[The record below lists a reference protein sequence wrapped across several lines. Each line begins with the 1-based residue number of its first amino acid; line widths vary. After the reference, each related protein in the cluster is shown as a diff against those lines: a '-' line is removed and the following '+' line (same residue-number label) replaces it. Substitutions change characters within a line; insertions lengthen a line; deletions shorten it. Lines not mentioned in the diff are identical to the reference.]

1 MEDSSVLRH
10 QFHQQDKMAQTTC
23 LSRMPSTAHAG
34 LASDHFASNTSTLSQ
49 CLPSEKRSSSAGQ
62 LGASDSMDDFADPC
76 RTRDAFRSRSMTRS
90 HSCPK
95 IVPNAQMRKS
105 ECISSAI
112 RRCLAV
118 KPPRKVMSFFCEELE
133 EIMAVCN
140 ASGEEPEACPAT
152 TGDHAGTRMA
162 APADDA
168 ACGQPDS
175 AIFLPAGE
183 IKSHQQK
190 LDVAEDKISANQ
202 CRKLGSGSFR
212 SSVSARRRSSFSSTA
227 ELFLLKIGHF
237 QSRSL
242 TPSRARLNN
251 SSKNLLKGL
260 LFTDA
265 AHLLAE

>member
-1 MEDSSVLRH
+1 
-10 QFHQQDKMAQTTC
+10 
-23 LSRMPSTAHAG
+23 
-34 LASDHFASNTSTLSQ
+34 
-49 CLPSEKRSSSAGQ
+49 
-62 LGASDSMDDFADPC
+62 
-76 RTRDAFRSRSMTRS
+76 MTRS

-95 IVPNAQMRKS
+95 IVPAAQMPKS